1 MTKKTRNTLLLIPTI
16 MLSIVYSASLVNV
29 LCTHEIPY
37 RTYIIAFSILSL
49 IVDFWLIGHIWRQR
63 QQ

>member
-1 MTKKTRNTLLLIPTI
+1 MTKKKRNTLLLIPTI
-16 MLSIVYSASLVNV
+16 MLSIVYGASLVNV

-37 RTYIIAFSILSL
+37 RTHIIVFSILSL
-49 IVDFWLIGHIWRQR
+49 IIDFWLILRIWEQR